1 MHQEA
6 ETTHFILYEKC
17 TTEPEE
23 DPPVPDVIF
32 HELMRDVEMDDLGST
47 DSIIWGNRQGVDF
60 LNDTA
65 RLETRFDALEKRVAG
80 LEEDG
85 KRLEEDGKQMATE
98 IRTLKLA
105 SKGYRQARHRF
116 LETVCR
122 DIIPNIQPIPGRIQT
137 GNKAAH
143 EADCVVDSTLYTYK
157 ERADG
162 AFLALYGVT
171 PERVNLLCE

>member
-17 TTEPEE
+17 TPEPEE
-23 DPPVPDVIF
+23 DPPDPDVVS
-32 HELMRDVEMDDLGST
+32 HELMRDAEMDDLGST

-60 LNDTA
+60 LNDPT
-65 RLETRFDALEKRVAG
+65 RLETRFDAVEKRVAG
-80 LEEDG
+80 LEDDG
-85 KRLEEDGKQMATE
+85 QQMATE
-98 IRTLKLA
+98 LRTLKLA
-105 SKGYRQARHRF
+105 SKGYRQVRHRF

-171 PERVNLLCE
+171 PERVDLLCE